1 MQWKCWEKQIQ
12 GCASVWGEM
21 AYVFPIAKLLTQAFL
36 LYRWEKSAFPL
47 TVRPDVNLLSF
58 DRYSSHVR
66 IWNSVHILLLDS
78 FNWIDHSGLSFV
90 NQQETRV
97 RLNPRKNSNGSDYIN
112 ADFVKVKII
121 QFVVTTC
128 ICTSNIFIAK
138 RQWFHRRRLCQAK
151 AV

>member
-1 MQWKCWEKQIQ
+1 MQWKCREKQIQ

-21 AYVFPIAKLLTQAFL
+21 AYVFPIAKLLSQAFL
-36 LYRWEKSAFPL
+36 LYRL
-47 TVRPDVNLLSF
+47 VRPDVNLLRF
-58 DRYSSHVR
+58 DRYSSHVNDLKQR
-66 IWNSVHILLLDS
+66 HILLLDS
-78 FNWIDHSGLSFV
+78 FNWIDRSGLSFV